1 MTNFLLATDKSIQV
15 GVFLACNF
23 FDQKRAFVQAAAVT
37 IGIVVAGRTIN
48 RPRQLLPEIRAE
60 IPVIPSVVGQA
71 LPIIPEVQGKSSLYL
86 VLCLTEC

>member
-1 MTNFLLATDKSIQV
+1 V

-23 FDQKRAFVQAAAVT
+23 FDQKRAFVQAAAVTILAALLT